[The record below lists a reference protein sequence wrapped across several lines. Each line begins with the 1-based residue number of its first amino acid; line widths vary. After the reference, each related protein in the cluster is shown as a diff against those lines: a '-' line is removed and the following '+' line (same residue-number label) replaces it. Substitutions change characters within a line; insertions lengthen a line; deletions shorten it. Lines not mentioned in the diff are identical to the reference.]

1 MALYQGNVFSKAL
14 GMITQLTVLYPDYP
28 WDIPVDRENEPPKVL
43 FALHGATGNASDW
56 VRMTAIEYY
65 ARRYNYAVVLPEVQ
79 LGFYTNMRYGY
90 DYLRYVGEELPQL
103 VSRTF
108 RLDTSRKN
116 LFVAGLSMGGYGA
129 LKVGLTYPET
139 FGGIASFSAAVDIVR
154 LLNDQKTNPN
164 PMLDNR
170 VLQGVFG
177 EELKAGTADDL
188 FALIRSVAARPDR
201 PVYLQTCGTQD
212 FLYEDNQKWKR
223 FVEDLGYGH
232 TFLEWKDGHTY
243 PFWDRSVEFAM
254 RFFAG
259 EKVSADDASAF
270 GYGHCGDCR

>member
-79 LGFYTNMRYGY
+79 LGFYSNMKYGY
-90 DYLRYVGEELPQL
+90 DYLRWVGEELPQL

-108 RLDTSRKN
+108 NLDLSREN

-129 LKVGLTYPET
+129 LKVGLIYPET

-154 LLNDQKTNPN
+154 LLEDQKTNPN
-164 PMLDNR
+164 PMLNDR

-177 EELKAGTADDL
+177 TELKADAADDL
-188 FALIRSVAARPDR
+188 FTLIRQVAQRPDR
-201 PVYLQTCGTQD
+201 PKYLQTCGTQD
-212 FLYEDNQKWKR
+212 FLYEDNQKWKAHL
-223 FVEDLGYGH
+223 EKLNYGH

-259 EKVSADDASAF
+259 ETVHAGDLSAY
-270 GYGHCGDCR
+270 GYGRSGEGK

>member
-28 WDIPVDRENEPPKVL
+28 WDIPVDRENAPPKVL

-79 LGFYTNMRYGY
+79 LGFYSNMKYGY
-90 DYLRYVGEELPQL
+90 DYLRWVGEELPQL

-108 RLDTSRKN
+108 NLDLSREN

-129 LKVGLTYPET
+129 LKVGLIYPET

-154 LLNDQKTNPN
+154 LLEDQKTNPN
-164 PMLDNR
+164 PMLNDR

-177 EELKAGTADDL
+177 TELKADAADDL
-188 FALIRSVAARPDR
+188 FTLIRQVAQRPDR
-201 PVYLQTCGTQD
+201 PKYLQTCGTQD
-212 FLYEDNQKWKR
+212 FLYEDNQKWKAHL
-223 FVEDLGYGH
+223 EKLNYGH

-259 EKVSADDASAF
+259 ETVHAGDLSAY
-270 GYGHCGDCR
+270 GYGRSGEGK